1 MKHTVEI
8 VVTTVQDAIEAELGG
23 ADRLEIC
30 SALSTGGI
38 TPSPALFMEI
48 KKAVKIPLFVLI
60 RPREG
65 DFIYTEK
72 EMQVMLADIEWFKQ
86 AGAAGIV
93 CGINTV
99 DGGVDVKNMTRIVD
113 AAGELP
119 VTFHRAIDVCHE
131 PLEALEDVI
140 ELGCARVLTSGGR
153 PKLDM
158 TGIAMVHEMAE
169 IAAEANVIILPGGG
183 VNEENIQMLLDHPYI
198 IEYHHSA
205 KKQILS
211 PLPTDVFESN
221 YYSVD
226 RGRVRLDSKI
236 IR

>member
-8 VVTTVQDAIEAELGG
+8 VVTSVEDAIAAEKGG
-23 ADRLEIC
+23 ADRLEVC

-48 KKAVKIPLFVLI
+48 KKSVKIPLFVLI

-65 DFIYTEK
+65 DFIYTEN
-72 EMQVMLADIEWFKQ
+72 EIQVMLSDIHWFKQ

-93 CGINTV
+93 CGINTN
-99 DGGVDVKNMTRIVD
+99 DGGVDIKNMTRIVD

-119 VTFHRAIDVCHE
+119 VTFHRAIDVCHD
-131 PLEALEDVI
+131 PLEALDDVI

-158 TGIAMVHEMAE
+158 TGIAVVHEMAE

-183 VNEENIQMLLDHPYI
+183 VNKNNIDMLLDHPYI

-221 YYSVD
+221 YYRVEETM
-226 RGRVRLDSKI
+226 VRLRDGGT
-236 IR
+236 

>member
-1 MKHTVEI
+1 MKHIVEI
-8 VVTTVQDAIEAELGG
+8 VVTSVEDAIAAEKGG

-38 TPSPALFMEI
+38 TPSLALFHAI
-48 KKAVKIPLFVLI
+48 QKAVSIPLFVLI

-65 DFIYTEK
+65 DFIYTLQEQHIM
-72 EMQVMLADIEWFKQ
+72 EEDIKTFVRE
-86 AGAAGIV
+86 GANGIV
-93 CGINTV
+93 VGMNTAKGEV
-99 DGGVDVKNMTRIVD
+99 DIKAMAKMID

-119 VTFHRAIDVCHE
+119 VTFHRAIDVCHD

-140 ELGCARVLTSGGR
+140 ALGCARVLTSGGR

-158 TGIAMVHEMAE
+158 TGIAVVHEMAE

-183 VNEENIQMLLDHPYI
+183 INTNNIDMLLDHPYI

-205 KKQILS
+205 KKLEQS
-211 PLPTDVFESN
+211 PLPTDIFESN
-221 YYSVD
+221 YYRVD
-226 RGRVRLDSKI
+226 ETLVRLRK
-236 IR
+236 